1 MSNKPLHLIPDW
13 RGDETLY
20 SWSARMHRLLG
31 GATKQTGQ
39 RLFGAS
45 HAYKEWA
52 ASNHLDHLQA
62 VTDGTLGSIRSIL
75 LQRTALAAYYP
86 FLRPEQRQDFDER
99 AEVVQRASWVARFGM
114 RASTMDGVEMRWCSC
129 CAEEDVHVWGASRW
143 RLPHQLPGA
152 WFCTEHDMPLNR
164 VMPGRAEWAVPGGSE
179 SSPEVLL
186 DIDGRQ
192 SLNKLSALAAS
203 LIGKERVDLPSI
215 KRALLSRLR
224 DMRVVNSIKP
234 VSSESLQRWFVKT
247 NLAAA
252 VQQVEPKLQLI
263 FDSPWIYET
272 LLKRR
277 SNHPLLWMMLWV
289 AAFEDV
295 AQHEV
300 AKEFHRPDTTLT
312 WQEDGQGML
321 WAEQN
326 FQGDDRVQAIVRNAE
341 TIREAAQKLNVSIIT
356 IRRYMREAQCAPK
369 LIRAQD
375 RKQARKDDAVAEI
388 ETLIKSTPEVSKTD
402 IHRTCKGSVSW
413 LSKWE
418 PELLASLL
426 AQITDKRE
434 KQLGLE
440 LGF

>member
-1 MSNKPLHLIPDW
+1 MLIKPLHLIPDW

-52 ASNHLDHLQA
+52 ASNHLDHLHL
-62 VTDGTLGSIRSIL
+62 VTGGTLGSIRSIL
-75 LQRTALAAYYP
+75 LQRTVLAAYYP

-99 AEVVQRASWVARFGM
+99 AERVQRSSWVTRFGM
-114 RASTMDGVEMRWCSC
+114 RASNIDGTEMRWCRC
-129 CAEEDVHVWGASRW
+129 CSREDVHVWGTSRW

-152 WFCTEHDMPLNR
+152 WWCTEHDMPLNR

-247 NLAAA
+247 NLAVA
-252 VQQVEPKLQLI
+252 VQQVEPKLQPV
-263 FDSPWIYET
+263 FDGPWIYET

-289 AAFEDV
+289 AAFEDSSL
-295 AQHEV
+295 HEV
-300 AKEFHRPDTTLT
+300 VRGFHEPDTTYI

-321 WAEQN
+321 WVEGN

-341 TIREAAQKLNVSIIT
+341 TIREAAQKLNVSIFT

-369 LIRAQD
+369 QIRAQD
-375 RKQARKDDAVAEI
+375 RKQARKDEAVAEI
-388 ETLIKSTPEVSKTD
+388 EALIKSTPDVSKTD
-402 IHRTCKGSVSW
+402 IHRKCKGSVSW
-413 LSKWE
+413 LAKWE

-426 AQITDKRE
+426 AQISDKRE

-440 LGF
+440 LGL